1 MAAALDALAPYVKK
15 LIADMAQEE
24 VSMLLGVSA
33 EITKL
38 ENNMEGLK
46 AFMADAERRHI
57 TDTSVQRWSTK
68 LNNAMYDATDILDLC
83 QLEADK
89 RRESRGGD
97 GVEQK
102 LPSCFQPLLF
112 CLRNPMF
119 AHKIGSR
126 IKELNQ
132 RLESIYKEADKYKF
146 NIGLGS
152 NPEPRKLTAAEL
164 SSYRTSSLVDE
175 SAIVGEQIERDT
187 TELIHLL
194 TSSDNNHNIKVVS
207 IIGVGGMGKTTLAQK
222 IFNDA
227 TIQEHFKTKT
237 IWLSITQ
244 QFDEVELL
252 RTAIK
257 HAGGD
262 HGAEKDKNTLTE
274 TLFHTLSSGRFL
286 LVMDDVW
293 SQKVWNDVLSVP
305 VRNAS
310 KKQPGSRVLVT
321 TRSAHLPQQMQAP
334 LHQHRV
340 KPLENDDAWSLLKK
354 QLQPDLVDG
363 IDQLKTIGME
373 ILENCDGLPLAIKVI
388 GGLLSTRYPS
398 EHEWKSVLNKPAW
411 SLTGQPPELD
421 NRLYLSYDDL
431 SPQIKQCFLYCSLFP
446 KGKEIIGNVVTQ
458 MWISEGFIQPL
469 DGSSIISHEYG
480 FEEMA
485 TEYYRE
491 LIKRNLIEP
500 IEGCLL
506 TEYRCTMH
514 DVVRTFAEY
523 MAREESLVVVVGREH
538 AATDRISTGWGNFAK
553 RESLRTLIINSRVNF
568 HLPGDS
574 LSSFSSLRVLYIC
587 SANSDTL
594 VPFLSKLKHLRY
606 LHLED
611 TDISRLPDDIHKMKF
626 LLYIYLLGCKKM
638 GYLPSK
644 IIKLVHLRSLD
655 TTSSNIS
662 AAPKG
667 FGELTNLRSLFSFPV
682 HVDMDASNSWC
693 SLQELEHLSQLRDLT
708 LYGLEKV
715 QDSRMAEK
723 AMISSKR
730 HLGYLELNYSASGH
744 TIGTG
749 GGEAEQQ
756 QQQSVT
762 EEVLE
767 KLCPPISLE
776 NLSLE
781 GGYVGRQLPNWM
793 CAPASADFKSL
804 RYLRLENLPCCTQL
818 PDGLCCLPSLEGL
831 TITDAPVIKRIG
843 PQFQA
848 SSSVAAGGS
857 TASTSAPFPKLRNLQ
872 LIGLCEWE
880 EWEWNNCE
888 EHRDVETAIAM
899 PCLERL
905 QIQNCKL
912 SCLPPG
918 LASTKRRTLRELWL
932 YKLTNLTHV
941 ENIPSVVK
949 LDVFDCPELKKISG
963 LSMLQKIRIVRCP
976 KLEVLEGVAA
986 LDSLVL
992 EDATMDTLPDYLRAV
1007 NPRYLELYCNKKLH
1021 ESSSSPGVAI
1031 LQAVVTE
1038 MWISEGLIQPPD
1050 KRRSTSSHE
1059 YGLEDIATEYYRDL
1073 IKRNLIEPMEVYSLT
1088 GYRCTMHDVVRSFAE
1103 YMGFSAVP
1111 KGFSEL
1117 TNLRSFRG
1125 FPVHVDMDASNSW
1138 CSLQELEPLSQL
1150 RDLTLYGLE
1159 KVHDSRMA
1167 EKTMISS
1174 KRHLGYLEL
1183 NYSASGH
1190 TIGTG
1195 GAEAE
1200 QQQQQSGHT

>member
-24 VSMLLGVSA
+24 VAMQLGVSS

-38 ENNMEGLK
+38 EDNMEGLK
-46 AFMADAERRHI
+46 AFLKDAESRRI

-68 LNNAMYDATDILDLC
+68 LKNALYDATDILELC

-89 RRESRGGD
+89 RRESRGG
-97 GVEQK
+97 GNVEHK
-102 LPSCFQPLLF
+102 SPGCFQPLLF
-112 CLRNPMF
+112 CLQNPVF

-132 RLESIYKEADKYKF
+132 RLEVIHKEADKYKF

-187 TELIHLL
+187 RELIHLL

-244 QFDEVELL
+244 QFDDVELL

-274 TLFHTLSSGRFL
+274 TLFHTLSNGRFL

-293 SQKVWNDVLSVP
+293 SQKVWNNVLSVP

-354 QLQPDLVDG
+354 QLQPDQVDG

-398 EHEWKSVLNKPAW
+398 EHEWKAVLNMPAW
-411 SLTGQPPELD
+411 SLTGLPLELD
-421 NRLYLSYDDL
+421 NRLYLSYEDL
-431 SPQIKQCFLYCSLFP
+431 SPQLKQCLLYCSMFP
-446 KGKEIIGNVVTQ
+446 KGVAILQAVVTE
-458 MWISEGFIQPL
+458 MWISEGLIQPP
-469 DGSSIISHEYG
+469 DKRSTSSHEYG
-480 FEEMA
+480 LEDIA

-500 IEGCLL
+500 MKGYSL
-506 TEYRCTMH
+506 TGYKCTMH
-514 DVVRTFAEY
+514 DVVRSFAEY
-523 MAREESLVVVVGREH
+523 MVREESVVMVGQEQATTSGGGMLVRRLSIGQTVSVVEWAVLQRH
-538 AATDRISTGWGNFAK
+538 K
-553 RESLRTLIINSRVNF
+553 SLRTLIVNSRVNF
-568 HLPGDS
+568 HPGDS
-574 LSSFSSLRVLYIC
+574 VGSFSGLRVLYIM
-587 SANSDTL
+587 SADSDTL
-594 VPFLSKLKHLRY
+594 VPSLSMLKLLRY

-611 TDISRLPDDIHKMKF
+611 TDISRLPDDIQKMKF
-626 LLYIYLLGCKKM
+626 LLYISLGNCKRLC
-638 GYLPSK
+638 YLPSS
-644 IIKLVHLRSLD
+644 IIKLVHLRSLNID
-655 TTSSNIS
+655 GSNVSII
-662 AAPKG
+662 PKG
-667 FGELTNLRSLFSFPV
+667 FSELTNLRSLSGFPV
-682 HVDMDASNSWC
+682 HMDMDPSSSWC
-693 SLQELEHLSQLRDLT
+693 SLQELEPLSQLMKLT
-708 LYGLEKV
+708 LYGLEKM

-730 HLGYLELNYSASGH
+730 HLWYLVLNYSASGH
-744 TIGTG
+744 TIGTC

-767 KLCPPISLE
+767 KLCPPTCLE
-776 NLSLE
+776 NLTLR

-818 PDGLCCLPSLEGL
+818 PDGLCCLPSLEL
-831 TITDAPVIKRIG
+831 LIIKDAPAIKHIS

-848 SSSVAAGGS
+848 SSSMAARGS
-857 TASTSAPFPKLRNLQ
+857 DGSTSAPFPKLRRLNMV
-872 LIGLCEWE
+872 GLREWE
-880 EWEWNNCE
+880 EWEWNDCE
-888 EHRDVETAIAM
+888 EHMDVETAIAM

-905 QIQNCKL
+905 QITNCKL
-912 SCLPPG
+912 SCLPAG
-918 LASTKRRTLRELWL
+918 LASTKRHTLRELWL

-941 ENIPSVVK
+941 ENIPSVVE

-963 LSMLQKIRIVRCP
+963 LSMLQKIRIARCP
-976 KLEVLEGVAA
+976 KLEVLEGVPA
-986 LDSLVL
+986 LDSLIL
-992 EDATMDTLPDYLRAV
+992 EDPTMDTLPEYLRAV
-1007 NPRYLELYCNKKLH
+1007 NPRYLELDCNKKLY
-1021 ESSSSPGVAI
+1021 ESSSSPGSS
-1031 LQAVVTE
+1031 E
-1038 MWISEGLIQPPD
+1038 WDKISHIGRHNIVC
-1050 KRRSTSSHE
+1050 
-1059 YGLEDIATEYYRDL
+1059 LED
-1073 IKRNLIEPMEVYSLT
+1073 
-1088 GYRCTMHDVVRSFAE
+1088 
-1103 YMGFSAVP
+1103 GF
-1111 KGFSEL
+1111 
-1117 TNLRSFRG
+1117 R
-1125 FPVHVDMDASNSW
+1125 
-1138 CSLQELEPLSQL
+1138 
-1150 RDLTLYGLE
+1150 
-1159 KVHDSRMA
+1159 
-1167 EKTMISS
+1167 
-1174 KRHLGYLEL
+1174 
-1183 NYSASGH
+1183 
-1190 TIGTG
+1190 
-1195 GAEAE
+1195 
-1200 QQQQQSGHT
+1200 

>member
-24 VSMLLGVSA
+24 VSMLLGVSS

-38 ENNMEGLK
+38 EDNMEGLK
-46 AFMADAERRHI
+46 AFLKDAERRRI

-68 LNNAMYDATDILDLC
+68 LKNVMYDATDILDMC

-89 RRESRGGD
+89 RRESRGG
-97 GVEQK
+97 G
-102 LPSCFQPLLF
+102 
-112 CLRNPMF
+112 N
-119 AHKIGSR
+119 IGSR

-132 RLESIYKEADKYKF
+132 RLEVIHKEADQYKF

-187 TELIHLL
+187 RELVQVL

-252 RTAIK
+252 RIAIK

-274 TLFHTLSSGRFL
+274 TLFHTLSNGRFL

-293 SQKVWNDVLSVP
+293 GQKLWNDVLSVP

-310 KKQPGSRVLVT
+310 KKQLGSRVLVT

-354 QLQPDLVDG
+354 QLQPDQVDG

-398 EHEWKSVLNKPAW
+398 EHEWKAVLNMPAW
-411 SLTGQPPELD
+411 SLTGLPLELD
-421 NRLYLSYDDL
+421 NRLYLSYEDL
-431 SPQIKQCFLYCSLFP
+431 SPQLKQCFLYCSMFP
-446 KGKEIIGNVVTQ
+446 KGVAILQAVVTE
-458 MWISEGFIQPL
+458 MWISEGLIQPP
-469 DGSSIISHEYG
+469 DKRRSKSSHEYG
-480 FEEMA
+480 LEDIA

-491 LIKRNLIEP
+491 LIKRNLLEP
-500 IEGCLL
+500 MQGYTL
-506 TEYRCTMH
+506 TGYKCTMH
-514 DVVRTFAEY
+514 DVVRSFAEY
-523 MAREESLVVVVGREH
+523 MVREESVVMVGQEQATTSGGGMLVRRLSIGQTVSVVEWAVLQRH
-538 AATDRISTGWGNFAK
+538 K
-553 RESLRTLIINSRVNF
+553 SLRTLIVNSRVKF
-568 HLPGDS
+568 HPGDS
-574 LSSFSSLRVLYIC
+574 VGSFSGLRVLYIL
-587 SANSDTL
+587 SADSDTL
-594 VPFLSKLKHLRY
+594 VPSLSMLKHLRY
-606 LHLED
+606 LRLED

-626 LLYIYLLGCKKM
+626 LLYISLGHCKRLC
-638 GYLPSK
+638 YLPSS
-644 IIKLVHLRSLD
+644 IIKLVHLRSLNID
-655 TTSSNIS
+655 GSNVSII
-662 AAPKG
+662 PKG
-667 FGELTNLRSLFSFPV
+667 FSELTNLRSLSGFPV
-682 HVDMDASNSWC
+682 HMDMDPSSSWC
-693 SLQELEHLSQLRDLT
+693 SLQELEPLSQLMKLT

-715 QDSRMAEK
+715 QDSPMAEK

-749 GGEAEQQ
+749 GAEAEQQ
-756 QQQSVT
+756 QQLSVT

-767 KLCPPISLE
+767 KLCPPTCLE
-776 NLSLE
+776 TLLVQ
-781 GGYVGRQLPNWM
+781 GGYIGRQLPNWM
-793 CAPASADFKSL
+793 CAPASVDFKSL
-804 RYLRLENLPCCTQL
+804 RYLRLENLPCCTEL
-818 PDGLCCLPSLEGL
+818 PDGLCCLPSLEL
-831 TITDAPVIKRIG
+831 LIIKDAPAIKRIG

-848 SSSVAAGGS
+848 SSSMAAGGS
-857 TASTSAPFPKLRNLQ
+857 TASTSAPFPKLR
-872 LIGLCEWE
+872 GLYLVGLREWE
-880 EWEWNNCE
+880 EWEWNDCE
-888 EHRDVETAIAM
+888 EHNEVKTAIAM

-905 QIQNCKL
+905 KIKNCKL

-918 LASTKRRTLRELWL
+918 LASSMRHGLKELYL

-976 KLEVLEGVAA
+976 KLEVLKGVPA
-986 LDSLVL
+986 LGSLEL
-992 EDATMDTLPDYLRAV
+992 EDPTMDTLPEYLQAV
-1007 NPRYLELYCNKKLH
+1007 NPRYLELDCNKKLY
-1021 ESSSSPGVAI
+1021 ESSSSPGSS
-1031 LQAVVTE
+1031 E
-1038 MWISEGLIQPPD
+1038 WDKISHIGRHKIVC
-1050 KRRSTSSHE
+1050 
-1059 YGLEDIATEYYRDL
+1059 LED
-1073 IKRNLIEPMEVYSLT
+1073 
-1088 GYRCTMHDVVRSFAE
+1088 
-1103 YMGFSAVP
+1103 
-1111 KGFSEL
+1111 
-1117 TNLRSFRG
+1117 
-1125 FPVHVDMDASNSW
+1125 
-1138 CSLQELEPLSQL
+1138 
-1150 RDLTLYGLE
+1150 
-1159 KVHDSRMA
+1159 
-1167 EKTMISS
+1167 
-1174 KRHLGYLEL
+1174 
-1183 NYSASGH
+1183 
-1190 TIGTG
+1190 
-1195 GAEAE
+1195 
-1200 QQQQQSGHT
+1200 

>member
-1 MAAALDALAPYVKK
+1 MAAVLDALAPYVKK
-15 LIADMAQEE
+15 LITDMAQDE
-24 VSMLLGVSA
+24 VSMLLGISA

-38 ENNMEGLK
+38 EDNTEGLK

-83 QLEADK
+83 QLEANK

-97 GVEQK
+97 GIEQK

-112 CLRNPMF
+112 CLRNPVF

-132 RLESIYKEADKYKF
+132 RLESIHKEADKYKF

-152 NPEPRKLTAAEL
+152 NPEPRKLTTAEP

-187 TELIHLL
+187 RELIHLL
-194 TSSDNNHNIKVVS
+194 TSSDDNHNIKVVS

-293 SQKVWNDVLSVP
+293 SQKVWNYVLSVP

-354 QLQPDLVDG
+354 QLQPDQVYG
-363 IDQLKTIGME
+363 IDQLKPIGME

-411 SLTGQPPELD
+411 SLTGLPPELD
-421 NRLYLSYDDL
+421 NRLYLSYEDL
-431 SPQIKQCFLYCSLFP
+431 SPQI
-446 KGKEIIGNVVTQ
+446 VTR

-469 DGSSIISHEYG
+469 DGSSTISQEYE

-485 TEYYRE
+485 TEYYQE

-500 IEGCLL
+500 TKEYSL
-506 TEYRCTMH
+506 TGYRCTMH

-523 MAREESLVVVVGREH
+523 MAREESLVVVVGREQ
-538 AATDRISTGWGNFAK
+538 AASATGMHVRRLSIDQTVSVLDWGILQR

-574 LSSFSSLRVLYIC
+574 LSSFSSLRVLYIW
-587 SANSDTL
+587 SADSNRL
-594 VPFLSKLKHLRY
+594 VPSLSMLKHLRY
-606 LHLED
+606 LRLKD

-626 LLYIYLLGCKKM
+626 LLYITLVDCNKLC
-638 GYLPSK
+638 YLPSS
-644 IIKLVHLRSLD
+644 IIRLVHLRSLNIEG
-655 TTSSNIS
+655 SN
-662 AAPKG
+662 
-667 FGELTNLRSLFSFPV
+667 V
-682 HVDMDASNSWC
+682 
-693 SLQELEHLSQLRDLT
+693 
-708 LYGLEKV
+708 
-715 QDSRMAEK
+715 
-723 AMISSKR
+723 
-730 HLGYLELNYSASGH
+730 
-744 TIGTG
+744 
-749 GGEAEQQ
+749 
-756 QQQSVT
+756 
-762 EEVLE
+762 
-767 KLCPPISLE
+767 
-776 NLSLE
+776 
-781 GGYVGRQLPNWM
+781 
-793 CAPASADFKSL
+793 
-804 RYLRLENLPCCTQL
+804 
-818 PDGLCCLPSLEGL
+818 
-831 TITDAPVIKRIG
+831 
-843 PQFQA
+843 
-848 SSSVAAGGS
+848 
-857 TASTSAPFPKLRNLQ
+857 
-872 LIGLCEWE
+872 
-880 EWEWNNCE
+880 
-888 EHRDVETAIAM
+888 
-899 PCLERL
+899 
-905 QIQNCKL
+905 
-912 SCLPPG
+912 
-918 LASTKRRTLRELWL
+918 
-932 YKLTNLTHV
+932 
-941 ENIPSVVK
+941 
-949 LDVFDCPELKKISG
+949 
-963 LSMLQKIRIVRCP
+963 
-976 KLEVLEGVAA
+976 
-986 LDSLVL
+986 
-992 EDATMDTLPDYLRAV
+992 
-1007 NPRYLELYCNKKLH
+1007 
-1021 ESSSSPGVAI
+1021 
-1031 LQAVVTE
+1031 
-1038 MWISEGLIQPPD
+1038 
-1050 KRRSTSSHE
+1050 
-1059 YGLEDIATEYYRDL
+1059 
-1073 IKRNLIEPMEVYSLT
+1073 
-1088 GYRCTMHDVVRSFAE
+1088 
-1103 YMGFSAVP
+1103 SAVP

-1117 TNLRSFRG
+1117 TNLRSLSG

-1159 KVHDSRMA
+1159 KVQDSRMA
-1167 EKTMISS
+1167 EKAMISS
-1174 KRHLGYLEL
+1174 KRHLQYLEL

-1190 TIGTG
+1190 TIGTD

-1200 QQQQQSGHT
+1200 QQQQQSVTEEILEKLCPPTCLEHLRVIGGYIGRRLPDWMCAPASSEFKSIRYLRLENLPCCTQLPDGLCCLPSLELLIIIDAPAINRIGPQFQASSSVAARGSTASTSAPFPKLRRLNMVGLREWEEWEWNDCEEHMDVETAIAMPCLERLQIENCKLSCLPPGLASTKRRTLRELCLYELTNLTHVENIPSVVELDVFDCPELKKITALDSRLQEIRIVRCTKLEVLEGGTALDSLVLQDTTMETLPGYLRAVNPRYLKLYCNKKLYESSSSPGSSEWDKISHIGKRDINCLED